1 MIGSIKLNRL
11 SLNGWLLTSLVVGA
25 LILPTLFMDGMFLDA
40 TLYSTVA
47 HNLSQG
53 IGTFWFPKFDT
64 KIADLDTFHEQPPF
78 GIWLISLSFK
88 LFGDTIFA
96 ERFFV
101 LIILFINSF
110 LIHKIWILISGNI
123 PSLKHLSWVPLI
135 YWGIIPLTFWSFS
148 NNMLENI
155 VSMFTLLAVYS
166 FLKSYTNNH
175 FLFWTLIASVSIL
188 AGFMTKGFPALFP
201 IFVPLLYFVIFRNTI
216 SFSFKKIVY
225 QYIFILILIILLS
238 ILIYQHPDAR
248 KSMNHY
254 LIDRAFFRITQ
265 QPTTD
270 SHFYIIYRLL
280 LELLS
285 PLILSVLI
293 IFLSYKK
300 FQTPLLSNL
309 KKHQQYSIFFFIIG
323 LSGSL
328 PLMLTMVQKGFYMV
342 TSFPFFAITFGIVS
356 SQFIIPIWSYINT
369 AFSNKS
375 ITRTLVILN
384 FLLLII
390 TISLAG
396 TPKRDKEL
404 LEDVRKLSKIL
415 PPHEIITIENY
426 RFETKWTFICYLGR
440 IGQISVEGLNYNR
453 TYYIKFKSDTSTLYE
468 NFKKLPHH
476 FNLIELY
483 KNKNIKEK

>member
-11 SLNGWLLTSLVVGA
+11 SLNGWLLSSLVVGA

-40 TLYSTVA
+40 TLYTTVA
-47 HNLSQG
+47 RNLREG

-64 KIADLDTFHEQPPF
+64 KIAGLDTFHEQPPF

-101 LIILFINSF
+101 LIVLLINIF
-110 LIHKIWILISGNI
+110 LIHKIWLLIFDNI
-123 PSLKHLSWVPLI
+123 SYLKHLSWLSVI
-135 YWGIIPLTFWSFS
+135 YWGSIPLTFWSFS

-166 FLKSYTNNH
+166 FLKSYTNKL
-175 FLFWTLIASVSIL
+175 FLFWTLIACVSII

-201 IFVPLLYFVIFRNTI
+201 IGVPLIYFFVFRNTKNI
-216 SFSFKKIVY
+216 SLKKIIY
-225 QYIFILILIILLS
+225 QYIFIFVSLLIFS
-238 ILIYQHPDAR
+238 IVIYLYPEA
-248 KSMNHY
+248 KESMNHY

-265 QPTTD
+265 QPTSD
-270 SHFYIIYRLL
+270 SHFYITYRLL
-280 LELLS
+280 LELLP
-285 PLILSVLI
+285 PLILTVLI

-300 FQTPLLSNL
+300 FQTSILSNL

-342 TSFPFFAITFGIVS
+342 PSFPFFAITFGIVS

-369 AFSNKS
+369 TFSNKS
-375 ITRTLVILN
+375 ITRTLIILN

-404 LEDVRKLSKIL
+404 LEDIKKVAKIIPL
-415 PPHEIITIENY
+415 HDTITIENRY
-426 RFETKWTFICYLGR
+426 FQTEWSFICYLGR
-440 IGQISVEGLNYNR
+440 IGQISVEGLNCHR
-453 TYYIKFKSDTSTLYE
+453 KHYIKFKSDTSISCQ
-468 NFKKLPHH
+468 NFEKLPYH

-483 KNKNIKEK
+483 KNIKEQ